1 MIITSLSCGRE
12 VFLYLK
18 LYAKIYKEVTI
29 VAKVEL
35 KQPIVQEIS
44 DTIKNAASVVVVDYR
59 GLTVAEDTQLRKNLR
74 EAGVTYKVY
83 KNTYVSRAVEGTE
96 FESLREVLEGPSAF
110 AVSADDA
117 TAPARVLSEFAKK
130 APALELKAGVVEGTY
145 YDVEGI
151 KVIASVP
158 SREVLIS
165 KLLGSLQSPIT
176 NLARV
181 LNQIAENGG
190 AEAAPA
196 EEAPVAEEAPAEEAP
211 AAETE
216 NE

>member
-1 MIITSLSCGRE
+1 M
-12 VFLYLK
+12 
-18 LYAKIYKEVTI
+18 
-29 VAKVEL
+29 AKVEL